1 MAAAAALADARG
13 GEIQE
18 DILEQELEKYFGTDG
33 YQVDPG
39 ENNGEEGFIVTITDS
54 GRQYFVDKNGNVNEM
69 ILGPTVTH
77 SINPETQVGE
87 GEKITITI
95 TATATEG
102 EITKITKPDG
112 TTVEN
117 VTETTYEVEE
127 NGDYVFTVEQSNGG
141 KTIHTVTITN
151 GKNVEKFSDIYSET
165 TEYKKNGQTAW
176 IPEGFAV
183 GVSST
188 IDEISEGLVITDA
201 IDENHK
207 SIGNEF
213 VWIPVASISEIANAT
228 TGTDSNGNQNYQG
241 KLYNFPSAYEST
253 EKTNYGQGT
262 ISYREP
268 DIVSDYDGDTEE
280 NYLDIING
288 ILGTTYSSSDT
299 SAFLADM
306 QKDYN
311 AMIKSVGIY
320 HGFYVSRYEMSKS
333 TITNQAAS
341 IANVTPLVNDS
352 SNMWYGLYAYGKT
365 YNTSSVESSMIWGS
379 QYDAMMRWMQD
390 NDVDVKSNIG
400 DNRNTETTTGTSETD
415 IINNIYDIYGCH
427 FEWTLEASSSNLR
440 VGRGRLLRLQRFA

>member
-1 MAAAAALADARG
+1 MVFIVGVSIATLTGENGILTRAQDSKTQTGIAEEKEAINLAYSGALAEKRG
-13 GEIQE
+13 TGDVTADDLNRE
-18 DILEQELEKYFGTDG
+18 FGT
-33 YQVDPG
+33 
-39 ENNGEEGFIVTITDS
+39 NGT
-54 GRQYFVDKNGNVNEM
+54 N
-69 ILGPTVTH
+69 
-77 SINPETQVGE
+77 
-87 GEKITITI
+87 
-95 TATATEG
+95 ATATDG
-102 EITKITKPDG
+102 ADG
-112 TTVEN
+112 T
-117 VTETTYEVEE
+117 
-127 NGDYVFTVEQSNGG
+127 
-141 KTIHTVTITN
+141 ITVTFDPPSNRVYTIDADGN
-151 GKNVEKFSDIYSET
+151 ISDPTTGEVPPSEEPGNPDDDGIFQET
-165 TEYKKNGQTAW
+165 
-176 IPEGFAV
+176 
-183 GVSST
+183 ST
-188 IDEISEGLVITDA
+188 IDGGEATENNPTIPAGFRPMDTDTSSWGDGTSVPSADDLGNGLVITDA
-201 IDENHK
+201 PEGE
-207 SIGNEF
+207 IGNEF
-213 VWIPVASISEIANAT
+213 VWIPVSSISEIANAT

-262 ISYREP
+262 TSYREP

-333 TITNQAAS
+333 TTANQAAS
-341 IANVTPLVNDS
+341 VANVTPLINDS
-352 SNMWYGLYAYGKT
+352 SNRWYGLYAYGKT
-365 YNTSSVESSMIWGS
+365 YNTSSVESSLIWGS

-427 FEWTLEASSSNLR
+427 FEWTLEANGTNYR
-440 VGRGRLLRLQRFA
+440 VYRGRSLQQQRFT